1 MAAATT
7 MMAGAHKSPIGPIPI
22 VNGMRTI
29 LCFACLLLT
38 TTAARADT
46 VTIDPLIGAVGFSGK
61 NLGDWALG
69 YERRLSEHHAVL
81 VEPTGVHV
89 HSDPWHLTLL
99 GIGAGYRYHL
109 RPRDGGFVGAIAG
122 AKVGFGRFGDMD
134 LGARAVFTTA
144 HVGWRWIS
152 DDGVTVTARIGAG
165 VAAYRLDDGA
175 PAEAEAMRDDRLAP
189 LPFELDGELGVGWS
203 F

>member
-1 MAAATT
+1 
-7 MMAGAHKSPIGPIPI
+7 MMAGARKSPDEAIPI
-22 VNGMRTI
+22 VNGMRTM
-29 LCFACLLLT
+29 LCFALLLSST
-38 TTAARADT
+38 SARADT
-46 VTIDPLIGAVGFSGK
+46 VTIDPLMGAVGFSGK
-61 NLGDWALG
+61 NLGDWAVG

-81 VEPTGVHV
+81 VEQTTVHV

-99 GIGAGYRYHL
+99 GIGAGYRYHF
-109 RPRDGGFVGAIAG
+109 RPRDGAFVGAIAG
-122 AKVGFGRFGDMD
+122 AKLGFGRFGEMDD

-152 DDGVTVTARIGAG
+152 DRGVTVTARVGAG
-165 VAAYRLDDGA
+165 LAAYRLDDGA

-189 LPFELDGELGVGWS
+189 LPFEVDGELGVGWS